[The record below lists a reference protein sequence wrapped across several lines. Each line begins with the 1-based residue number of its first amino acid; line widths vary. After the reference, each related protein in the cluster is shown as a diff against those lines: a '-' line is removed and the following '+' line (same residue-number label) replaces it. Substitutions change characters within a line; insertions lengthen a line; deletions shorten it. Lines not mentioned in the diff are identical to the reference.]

1 MFTNADGATP
11 NLDRVHDLF
20 VPGST
25 IIKNTDAGPE
35 VYTLERFIATR
46 ATILRDGTL
55 TGFRERELETNT
67 EFHGDTAERVC
78 VYTKSGVLNGKPF
91 TTRGVKVM
99 RLTRTPEGWR
109 LSALAWH
116 DEPA

>member
-1 MFTNADGATP
+1 M
-11 NLDRVHDLF
+11 
-20 VPGST
+20 PGST

-46 ATILRDGTL
+46 AAILSDGTL